1 MNTQIKPDQ
10 NMLLMTIILLAQ
22 IKSPFC
28 ENNQQNYT
36 RKEPEEKPCKA
47 REKKICLECMTR
59 GIPQYTYNQLL

>member
-47 REKKICLECMTR
+47 REKKDMLRVYDKGHTTIHL
-59 GIPQYTYNQLL
+59 